1 MQPGSH
7 RGVFPSSAKAVP
19 SFVAHARVSIASVIH
34 HRLKLRLGVPGADKP
49 PAERTEEEK
58 QLLRVIEHRRWNAY
72 MRTEGYCYSGSTDP
86 ASRNDLGKLHNC
98 LVPFDELSEKEKA
111 KDDD

>member
-1 MQPGSH
+1 
-7 RGVFPSSAKAVP
+7 
-19 SFVAHARVSIASVIH
+19 
-34 HRLKLRLGVPGADKP
+34 
-49 PAERTEEEK
+49 
-58 QLLRVIEHRRWNAY
+58 
-72 MRTEGYCYSGSTDP
+72 MRTEGYCYSGTTDP

>member
-1 MQPGSH
+1 M
-7 RGVFPSSAKAVP
+7 RGNAWKRNDIFFIV
-19 SFVAHARVSIASVIH
+19 
-34 HRLKLRLGVPGADKP
+34 
-49 PAERTEEEK
+49 
-58 QLLRVIEHRRWNAY
+58 LLWNAY

>member
-1 MQPGSH
+1 MTAARRFHFCERFLETATIASLEHDEHDAVQNEH
-7 RGVFPSSAKAVP
+7 RGN
-19 SFVAHARVSIASVIH
+19 
-34 HRLKLRLGVPGADKP
+34 ADLVVKMLIYP
-49 PAERTEEEK
+49 IVKRES
-58 QLLRVIEHRRWNAY
+58 EHRRWNAY